1 MTQDACPAR
10 GRSRPDRLPTTVAI
24 TGGNGFVGRRLV
36 RHHLARGDLVRVLT
50 RRGFR
55 FLQNAGSPQ
64 QHLGDLATGQI
75 PPAFLE
81 NADVLYHCAAEL
93 HDPSEMRRVNVQGTL
108 RLLES
113 ARGRLGRWVQLS
125 SAGVYGSNA
134 GGEINE
140 RTSVAPRNPYER
152 SKAEA
157 DDAVMAAAARGDF
170 QYAILRPTNV
180 FGPDMSNRSL
190 IQWARLVKLG
200 LYFHVGPAGASANYI
215 HVDNVVHALELCGTH
230 PDAAGS
236 LFNLSDYRTIE
247 EFVAVMATV
256 LKVRAPTHRLPIGVA
271 AQVARI
277 AGWVPG
283 NPLTTSRLGV
293 LTDRSTYPID
303 LIKSRLGYR
312 HAISMED
319 GLSQTIRSFFPVS

>member
-1 MTQDACPAR
+1 MSQTEPSAGVAR
-10 GRSRPDRLPTTVAI
+10 PEPSPITVAI

-36 RHHLARGDLVRVLT
+36 RRHLDRGDRVRVLT
-50 RRGFR
+50 RRGFS
-55 FLQNAGSPQ
+55 SPDHPESSIQ
-64 QHLGDLATGQI
+64 YLGDLATGRI

-93 HDPSEMRRVNVQGTL
+93 HDQSAMRQVNVEGT
-108 RLLES
+108 RHLLAL
-113 ARGRLGRWVQLS
+113 ARGRLGRWIQLS

-134 GGEINE
+134 SGEVTE
-140 RTSVAPRNPYER
+140 QTPLAPRNPYEQ

-157 DDAVMAAAARGDF
+157 DAAVIDAGAT
-170 QYAILRPTNV
+170 QNLEYAILRPTNV
-180 FGPDMSNRSL
+180 FGPGMSNQSIR
-190 IQWARLVKLG
+190 QWAVLIRKG

-230 PDAAGS
+230 PNAAGQV
-236 LFNLSDYRTIE
+236 FNLSDFRTME
-247 EFVAVMATV
+247 DFVSVMAAA
-256 LKVRAPTHRLPIGVA
+256 LKVKTPTARMPIGLA
-271 AQVARI
+271 RLFARI

-283 NPLTTSRLGV
+283 NPLTSSRLGV

-303 LIKSRLGYR
+303 PIERQLGYG

-319 GLSQTIRSFFPVS
+319 GLGQTLRSFFPIR